1 MNASAVAYLAP
12 RAVLAVKL
20 TPAPRPRHAS
30 RSGYGTQVPTATLIQ
45 LPDKRW
51 RRVYV
56 CITSNIGTSYVRTAR
71 APFLVIGPEA
81 QETIA
86 ACEASL
92 TGASSAPDAYLGC
105 GCYRECTC

>member
-86 ACEASL
+86 AGIAKKERKTNTRIVRASEQ
-92 TGASSAPDAYLGC
+92 SANADK
-105 GCYRECTC
+105 R